1 MHSSFHS
8 LPAEWAPQST
18 VIMALPHPDTDWNP
32 ILPGVLDC
40 YRRIIYKAKD
50 YARILVLAPDTEYAK
65 KALAIEGELPQWLTV
80 HEYTTNDTWT
90 RDYGFITT
98 ELADGEV
105 QLLDFTFNGWG
116 MKFAACFDNMACRHM
131 AAAGLLPKN
140 AHYSAELDFVLEGG
154 SIESDGQGT
163 LLTTAECLMSPN
175 RNPAMTHTEI
185 EERLKHSLGAKRVLW
200 LEHGSLEG
208 DDTDSHIDTLARFIS
223 PTAIAYSSCTNEA
236 DPNYAPL
243 KLMEEEL
250 RNLRTDNG
258 APYDLVALPI
268 PAPIYHE
275 DDGHQLPATYAN
287 FLIINGAVLL
297 PVYAD
302 EKADAT
308 AIEALAKAMPN
319 HKIIPIDCRAL
330 IKQHGSLHCAT
341 MQTAADFSRH
351 Q

>member
-1 MHSSFHS
+1 MHSPFLS
-8 LPAEWAPQST
+8 LPAEWATQHT
-18 VIMALPHPDTDWNP
+18 VIMALPHPGTDWSP
-32 ILPGVLDC
+32 ILPEVLDC
-40 YRRIIYKAKD
+40 YRRIIYEAKD
-50 YARILVLAPDTEYAK
+50 YARILVLAPDTTYAK
-65 KALAIEGELPQWLTV
+65 KALDIEGELPEWLTV
-80 HEYTTNDTWT
+80 HEFTTNDTWT

-98 ELADGEV
+98 RLADGSL

-116 MKFAACFDNMACRHM
+116 MKFAACFDNLACRHM
-131 AAAGLLPKN
+131 KSAGLLPDN
-140 AHYSAELDFVLEGG
+140 ARYSAELDFVLEGG

-163 LLTTAECLMSPN
+163 LLTTSECLMSPN
-175 RNPAMTHTEI
+175 RNPAMSREEI
-185 EERLKHSLGAKRVLW
+185 EDRLKRSLGAKRVLW

-223 PTAIAYSSCTNEA
+223 PTAIAYSACANES

-250 RNLRTDNG
+250 RLLRTDAG
-258 APYDLVALPI
+258 MPYDLVPLPI
-268 PAPIYHE
+268 PAPIYDE

-297 PVYAD
+297 PTYAD

-308 AIEALAKAMPN
+308 AVEALEKAMPK

-341 MQTAADFSRH
+341 MQTAACISYR